1 MCKRN
6 TTGEG
11 EVVEGGLEVTEMKIL
26 HILRS
31 EPDEVVK
38 NLIKASSEGNEA
50 QQFELYKED
59 ADYDTLIELVFEHDK
74 VICWW

>member
-1 MCKRN
+1 M
-6 TTGEG
+6 
-11 EVVEGGLEVTEMKIL
+11 LEVTEMKVL

-31 EPDEVVK
+31 KPDEVVK

-50 QQFELYKED
+50 QQLELYKED
-59 ADYDTLIELVFEHDK
+59 VDYDTLIELVFKHDK

>member
-1 MCKRN
+1 
-6 TTGEG
+6 
-11 EVVEGGLEVTEMKIL
+11 MKIL

-38 NLIKASSEGNEA
+38 TLIKASSEGLEA
-50 QQFELYKED
+50 KQFELYRED
-59 ADYDTLIELVFEHDK
+59 VDYDTLIELVFEYDK

>member
-1 MCKRN
+1 M
-6 TTGEG
+6 
-11 EVVEGGLEVTEMKIL
+11 LEVTEMKVL

-59 ADYDTLIELVFEHDK
+59 VDYDTLIELVFEHDK
-74 VICWW
+74 VICW

>member
-1 MCKRN
+1 M
-6 TTGEG
+6 EG
-11 EVVEGGLEVTEMKIL
+11 ALEVTEMKIL

-50 QQFELYKED
+50 QQFELYEED
-59 ADYDTLIELVFEHDK
+59 VDYDTLIELVFEHDK
-74 VICWW
+74 VVCWW

>member
-1 MCKRN
+1 
-6 TTGEG
+6 
-11 EVVEGGLEVTEMKIL
+11 MKVL

-38 NLIKASSEGNEA
+38 NLIKTSSEGNEA

-59 ADYDTLIELVFEHDK
+59 VDYDTLIELVFEYDK